1 MRQRPRYTAQPH
13 PRQSAFKLNAAVAAQ
28 VGCTRPAQSTELLH
42 AGEVYAS
49 CFGTDSEG
57 QDGDGL
63 EQGARRYELLNASG
77 VNALLFTTPGGSGLF
92 TFGVRVVDPSF
103 R

>member
-1 MRQRPRYTAQPH
+1 MRQRPRYTAQP
-13 PRQSAFKLNAAVAAQ
+13 PKTVCFQAERCRPAQ